1 MNITV
6 LGAGKSGIAAAL
18 LAHRYNNNVFV
29 SEFQNSE
36 KYTDAVEK
44 LDGAGIKYEFGGH
57 TENALDNTDL
67 IITSPGIP
75 PHATIIKQA
84 ENRSIPII
92 SELEYARTFLPD
104 NPLIAVTGTNG
115 KTTTTTL
122 IAYILNN
129 AGKNAVAAG
138 NIGTPL
144 SELVGE
150 IDEKTIIV
158 AETSSYQLDR
168 IKTFRPDVAI
178 ILNITPDHLGY
189 HGTFDKYVKAKF
201 SISLNQRENDLLI
214 LNADDAVIAA
224 YTPPSKVKVQWFSTS
239 PMQHGAY
246 KNNRSM
252 IIRDDKQHKEE
263 EVMVFDDMRLPGEHN
278 AQNALAAALAVRA
291 FEVSN
296 ENIRDSLMK
305 FSGVEHRLEFVRSV
319 NGADYINDSKATNVN
334 AAWYALSSYNKP
346 IVWIAGG
353 RGDNNDYSALDDLVK
368 ENVQCIITIGEEA
381 DAIFNHFCATV
392 RCMRADTL
400 EQAVFKAHEIADE
413 NNIVLLSP
421 ACKSFDMFMNYEH
434 RGEVF
439 KQAVKELP

>member
-1 MNITV
+1 MNITI

-18 LAHRYNNNVFV
+18 LAQRNNNNVFV

-44 LDGAGIKYEFGGH
+44 LESAGIKYEFGGH

-129 AGKNAVAAG
+129 AGKKAVTAG

-144 SELVGE
+144 SELVGR
-150 IDEKTIIV
+150 IDAKTIIV

-189 HGTFDKYVKAKF
+189 HGTFDNYVKAKF
-201 SISLNQRENDLLI
+201 LISSNQRENDLLI

-224 YTPPSKVKVQWFSTS
+224 YTPPSEVKVHWFSTS

-296 ENIRDSLMK
+296 ENIRESLMK

-319 NGADYINDSKATNVN
+319 NGADYVNDSKATNVN

-392 RCMRADTL
+392 RCKRADTL
-400 EQAVFKAHEIADE
+400 ENAVFKAHEIADE
-413 NNIVLLSP
+413 NNIVLFSP